1 MAYICEM
8 WLATLNFKEKEDED
22 YKEWLKGRKDDI
34 NEDVKNQLKPLK
46 EFWSNPKLDENEKFL
61 RDFILNKRYADN
73 SLIDV

>member
-1 MAYICEM
+1 M
-8 WLATLNFKEKEDED
+8 ATLNFKEKEDED